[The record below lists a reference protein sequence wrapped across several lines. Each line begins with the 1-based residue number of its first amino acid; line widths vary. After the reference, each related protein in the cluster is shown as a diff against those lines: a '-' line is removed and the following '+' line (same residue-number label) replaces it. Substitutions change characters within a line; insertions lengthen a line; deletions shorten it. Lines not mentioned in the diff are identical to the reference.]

1 MFSVFDNT
9 SFFIYDVNMVET
21 VNISLDNIVEA
32 AKRLSGVADIT
43 ALQLNANLSE
53 QYQCNILLKREDL
66 QVVRSYK
73 IRGAFNKMSSLSKE
87 ILNKGVVCASAGNHA
102 QGFAFACQKLGVYGK
117 IYMPS
122 VTPQQKVTKVKKFG
136 KEWVEIV
143 LVGDTFDDAFQEAIA
158 YSETSE
164 KAFIHPFN
172 DPKIIEGQGT
182 VALEIL
188 NQYPHKI
195 DYLIAPIGGGGLI
208 AGCGIVFKALS
219 PKTKIIGVEPAG
231 APAMYESLKQD
242 KVITLSHI
250 DNFVDGAAVK
260 KVGDINFPII
270 KSSISRVLLVDEG
283 KVCHTLLQLYNEEGF
298 VVEPAG
304 TLSIAALDDLKDEIK
319 GKTVVCIVSGSNN
332 DITRTEEIRER
343 ALLYNGLKHYFV
355 IRFPQRAGAL
365 REFLNH
371 VLGPNDDI
379 THFEYTKKNNRELG
393 PALVGI
399 QVKCKEDYDLLLQ
412 RMNDNGLQF
421 QSMNESKM
429 LYELLI

>member
-1 MFSVFDNT
+1 MVATSQNT
-9 SFFIYDVNMVET
+9 LEGIYD
-21 VNISLDNIVEA
+21 A
-32 AKRLSGVADIT
+32 AKRLEGIADLT
-43 ALQLNANLSE
+43 PLQLNANLSE
-53 QYQCNILLKREDL
+53 QYQCNIFLKREDL

-73 IRGAFNKMSSLSKE
+73 IRGAYNKMSSLPKE
-87 ILNKGVVCASAGNHA
+87 ILDQGVVCASAGNHA
-102 QGFAFACQKLGVYGK
+102 QGFAFACQKLGVKGK

-136 KEWVEIV
+136 KDWVEIV
-143 LVGDTFDDAFQEAIA
+143 LVGDTFDDAFQEAMI
-158 YSETSE
+158 YSTETG

-172 DPKIIEGQGT
+172 DIKIIEGQGT

-188 NQYPHKI
+188 NQYPHHI

-208 AGCGIVFKALS
+208 AGCGIVFSALS
-219 PKTKIIGVEPAG
+219 PKTLIIGVEPAG
-231 APAMYESLKQD
+231 APAMFESIKQD
-242 KVITLSHI
+242 KIVTLNQI

-260 KVGDINFPII
+260 KVGEINFPIV
-270 KSSISRVLLVDEG
+270 KKTMSRVLLVDEG
-283 KVCHTLLQLYNEEGF
+283 KVCHTLLQLYNDEGF

-304 TLSIAALDDLKDEIK
+304 TLSIAALDDIKEEIK

-343 ALLYNGLKHYFV
+343 ALLYNGLKHYFI

-412 RMNDNGLQF
+412 RMNENGLQF

-429 LYELLI
+429 LYELLV

>member
-1 MFSVFDNT
+1 
-9 SFFIYDVNMVET
+9 MVET

-136 KEWVEIV
+136 KDWVEIV
-143 LVGDTFDDAFQEAIA
+143 LVGDTFDDAFQEAIT
-158 YSETSE
+158 YSEASG

-188 NQYPHKI
+188 NQYPHEI

-208 AGCGIVFKALS
+208 SGIAIAAKAINPKIKIHIKILEKVDLAGRAGYFDSTGAFKDMWPHLFSLLTLTLETANLSTILSSLEDLDNVKIEQVFLGQYATYCDEAGLEDSTTETFFKIKLNIDEAEIIMESGKNLPTKITEIELTVEKNQNETKKMIWNIYPQQTLTLLNEQSTESFDNFDKQINRQTKFLADLSNSRLDQTNLFELLLNNEKQHFVTPEKISQSWKIWQKIVNFIATNQIKIQVYQDQTM
-219 PKTKIIGVEPAG
+219 PKT
-231 APAMYESLKQD
+231 D
-242 KVITLSHI
+242 
-250 DNFVDGAAVK
+250 
-260 KVGDINFPII
+260 
-270 KSSISRVLLVDEG
+270 
-283 KVCHTLLQLYNEEGF
+283 
-298 VVEPAG
+298 
-304 TLSIAALDDLKDEIK
+304 
-319 GKTVVCIVSGSNN
+319 
-332 DITRTEEIRER
+332 
-343 ALLYNGLKHYFV
+343 
-355 IRFPQRAGAL
+355 
-365 REFLNH
+365 
-371 VLGPNDDI
+371 
-379 THFEYTKKNNRELG
+379 
-393 PALVGI
+393 
-399 QVKCKEDYDLLLQ
+399 
-412 RMNDNGLQF
+412 
-421 QSMNESKM
+421 
-429 LYELLI
+429 

>member
-1 MFSVFDNT
+1 
-9 SFFIYDVNMVET
+9 MVDT
-21 VNISLDNIVEA
+21 ANISLDNIVEA

-102 QGFAFACQKLGVYGK
+102 QGFAFACQKLGVNGK

-122 VTPQQKVTKVKKFG
+122 VTPQQKVNKVKKFG
-136 KEWVEIV
+136 KDWVEIV

-158 YSETSE
+158 YSETSG

-188 NQYPHKI
+188 NQYPHEI

-260 KVGDINFPII
+260 KVGEINFPII

-379 THFEYTKKNNRELG
+379 THFEYTKRNNRELG

-412 RMNDNGLQF
+412 RMTENGLQF
-421 QSMNESKM
+421 QSMNESKL
-429 LYELLI
+429 LYDLLI

>member
-1 MFSVFDNT
+1 
-9 SFFIYDVNMVET
+9 MVET

-73 IRGAFNKMSSLSKE
+73 IRVAFNKMSSLSKE

-136 KEWVEIV
+136 KDWVEIV
-143 LVGDTFDDAFQEAIA
+143 LVGDTFDDAFQEAMV
-158 YSETSE
+158 YSEASG

-172 DPKIIEGQGT
+172 DSKIIEGQGT

-188 NQYPHKI
+188 NQYPHEI

-260 KVGDINFPII
+260 KVGEINFPIV
-270 KSSISRVLLVDEG
+270 KGSISKVILVDEG
-283 KVCHTLLQLYNEEGF
+283 KVCHTLLQLYNDEGF

-304 TLSIAALDDLKDEIK
+304 TLSIAALDDLKEEIK

-379 THFEYTKKNNRELG
+379 THFEYTKRNNRELG

-399 QVKCKEDYDLLLQ
+399 QVKSKEDYELLLQ
-412 RMNDNGLQF
+412 RMTENGLQF

>member
-1 MFSVFDNT
+1 
-9 SFFIYDVNMVET
+9 MVET
-21 VNISLDNIVEA
+21 ANISLDNIVEA

-102 QGFAFACQKLGVYGK
+102 QGFAFACQKLGVKGK

-136 KEWVEIV
+136 KDWVEIV
-143 LVGDTFDDAFQEAIA
+143 LVGDTFDDAFQEAMV
-158 YSETSE
+158 YSEASG

-188 NQYPHKI
+188 NQYPHEI

-260 KVGDINFPII
+260 KVGEINFPII
-270 KSSISRVLLVDEG
+270 KNSISRVLLVDEG
-283 KVCHTLLQLYNEEGF
+283 KVCHTLLQLYNDEGF

-304 TLSIAALDDLKDEIK
+304 TLSIAALDDLKEEIK

-379 THFEYTKKNNRELG
+379 THFEYTKRNNRELG

-412 RMNDNGLQF
+412 RMTENGLQF

>member
-136 KEWVEIV
+136 KDWVEIV
-143 LVGDTFDDAFQEAIA
+143 LVGDTFDDAFQEAIT
-158 YSETSE
+158 YSEASG

-188 NQYPHKI
+188 NQYPHEI

-242 KVITLSHI
+242 KVVTLSHI

-260 KVGDINFPII
+260 KVGEINFPIV
-270 KSSISRVLLVDEG
+270 KGSISKVILVDEG
-283 KVCHTLLQLYNEEGF
+283 KVCHTLLQLYNDEGF

-304 TLSIAALDDLKDEIK
+304 TLSIAALDDLKEEIK

-379 THFEYTKKNNRELG
+379 THFEYTKRNNRELG

-399 QVKCKEDYDLLLQ
+399 QVKSKEDYELLLQ
-412 RMNDNGLQF
+412 RMTENGLQF